1 MKIQIWSFAII
12 VFIACSNNS
21 TGDAGKKESIN
32 NSSEV
37 KEINN
42 SSGPGCSS
50 FLWFKKGTALVYKR
64 TGATGDSLGISTTT
78 IDDVKQDGDAM
89 VANYTVSLAGG
100 KNIKGTYRCKGDKI
114 YMDTKSFFQNNFS
127 GLQKA
132 GMEVEIK
139 NSYVSFPSDM
149 KVGDDL
155 EGTSFEMD
163 TKKNGIEFMKIISEI
178 KERKI
183 GGKEIV
189 TTPGGS
195 WNCFRLEEVHTTT
208 TEVKGR
214 RISPVISKSTSWFA
228 SGVGPVKFETY
239 DANGKLTVRSEL
251 IAIK

>member
-1 MKIQIWSFAII
+1 MKKQIWSIAII
-12 VFIACSNNS
+12 AFFACSNNS
-21 TGDAGKKESIN
+21 PGDTGKKESAN
-32 NSSEV
+32 YTSEV

-42 SSGPGCSS
+42 SSGTGCSS
-50 FLWFKKGTALVYKR
+50 FLWFKKGTKLVYKL
-64 TGATGDSLGISTTT
+64 TGATGDSLGNSTTT

-89 VANYTVSLAGG
+89 LADYTVTSAGG
-100 KNIKGTYRCKGDKI
+100 KNIKGTYRCEGDKV

-127 GLQKA
+127 GLQKS

-149 KVGDDL
+149 KVGDAL
-155 EGTSFEMD
+155 EGSSFEAD
-163 TKKNGIEFMKIISEI
+163 INKNGKEFMKIISEV

-183 GGKEIV
+183 EGKENV

-195 WNCFRLEEVHTTT
+195 WNCFRLVEVRATA
-208 TEVKGR
+208 TEVKGTKR
-214 RISPVISKSTSWFA
+214 PPVNTKSISWFA

-239 DANGKLTVRSEL
+239 DAKGNLTVRSEL